1 MCPRWG
7 RAFYRRRG
15 YRAGRGSRP
24 HRSKR
29 ILYIVFAIALFS
41 AMMGDGIT
49 LTYISSFVAVML
61 QVSALATI
69 SYDNYQHGNTF
80 LMTLPL
86 RRKDYVIEK
95 YIFCSIIAFVGIIFS
110 LILGL
115 LVKMRTNNMKIEIA
129 VGIVI
134 ALVFLIYSFIAIP
147 LELKFGNE
155 VGRTIPFIIGAVI
168 FLIAQILIQV
178 NDSLFDSIM
187 NWLNKLENI
196 SDITALM
203 IAIAA
208 FVIALTITI
217 PISIKIINKKEF

>member
-1 MCPRWG
+1 MKG
-7 RAFYRRRG
+7 LIIKDFQLLF
-15 YRAGRGSRP
+15 SN
-24 HRSKR
+24 KR

-61 QVSALATI
+61 QVSALSTI
-69 SYDNYQHGNTF
+69 SYDNYQHGDTF

-95 YIFCSIIAFVGIIFS
+95 YAFCSIIACVGIMFS

-115 LVKMRTNNMKIEIA
+115 LVRMRTNHMKIEIV

-134 ALVFLIYSFIAIP
+134 AIVFLIYSFIAIP

>member
-1 MCPRWG
+1 MKG
-7 RAFYRRRG
+7 LIIKDFQLLF
-15 YRAGRGSRP
+15 SN
-24 HRSKR
+24 KR

-208 FVIALTITI
+208 FVIVLTITI

>member
-1 MCPRWG
+1 MKG
-7 RAFYRRRG
+7 LIIKDFQLFF
-15 YRAGRGSRP
+15 SN
-24 HRSKR
+24 KR

-41 AMMGDGIT
+41 AMIGDGIT

-115 LVKMRTNNMKIEIA
+115 LVKMKTNNMKIEIA
-129 VGIVI
+129 VGIII

-168 FLIAQILIQV
+168 FLIAKILIQI

-203 IAIAA
+203 IAIVA
-208 FVIALTITI
+208 FVIALAITI

>member
-1 MCPRWG
+1 MKG
-7 RAFYRRRG
+7 LIIKDFQLLF
-15 YRAGRGSRP
+15 SN
-24 HRSKR
+24 KR

-95 YIFCSIIAFVGIIFS
+95 YIFCSIIAFVGINFS

>member
-1 MCPRWG
+1 MKG
-7 RAFYRRRG
+7 LIIKDFQLLF
-15 YRAGRGSRP
+15 SN
-24 HRSKR
+24 KR

-61 QVSALATI
+61 QVSALSTI

-95 YIFCSIIAFVGIIFS
+95 YIFCSIISFVGIIFS

>member
-1 MCPRWG
+1 MKG
-7 RAFYRRRG
+7 LIIKDFQLLF
-15 YRAGRGSRP
+15 SN
-24 HRSKR
+24 KR

-134 ALVFLIYSFIAIP
+134 ALLFLIYSFIAIP

>member
-1 MCPRWG
+1 MKG
-7 RAFYRRRG
+7 LIIKDFQLLF
-15 YRAGRGSRP
+15 SN
-24 HRSKR
+24 KR

-217 PISIKIINKKEF
+217 PISIKIINKKEV

>member
-1 MCPRWG
+1 MKG
-7 RAFYRRRG
+7 LIIKDFQLLF
-15 YRAGRGSRP
+15 SN
-24 HRSKR
+24 KR
-29 ILYIVFAIALFS
+29 ILYIVLAIALFS

>member
-1 MCPRWG
+1 MKG
-7 RAFYRRRG
+7 LIIKDFQLLF
-15 YRAGRGSRP
+15 SN
-24 HRSKR
+24 KR

-147 LELKFGNE
+147 LDLKFGNE

>member
-1 MCPRWG
+1 MKG
-7 RAFYRRRG
+7 LLIKDFQLLF
-15 YRAGRGSRP
+15 SN
-24 HRSKR
+24 KR

-208 FVIALTITI
+208 FVIALAITI

>member
-1 MCPRWG
+1 MKG
-7 RAFYRRRG
+7 LIIKDFQLLF
-15 YRAGRGSRP
+15 SN
-24 HRSKR
+24 KR

-80 LMTLPL
+80 LKTLPL

>member
-1 MCPRWG
+1 MKG
-7 RAFYRRRG
+7 LIIKDFQLLF
-15 YRAGRGSRP
+15 SN
-24 HRSKR
+24 KR

-155 VGRTIPFIIGAVI
+155 VGRTIPFILGAVI